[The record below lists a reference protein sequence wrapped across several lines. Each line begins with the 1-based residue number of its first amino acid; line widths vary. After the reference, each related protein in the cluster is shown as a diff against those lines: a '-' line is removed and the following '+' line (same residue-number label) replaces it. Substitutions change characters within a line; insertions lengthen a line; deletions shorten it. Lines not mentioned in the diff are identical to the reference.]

1 MMNTSVAG
9 KPIPVMT
16 VFPSQEVRDNYKSEK
31 LKPAF
36 APAAADTLLVNVK
49 QIDAL
54 ATAVSNIDSYKHFL
68 PASLPGFIAQGR
80 QAIAEIWHMQLYP
93 VRTHELEIAVEQ
105 IDALT
110 SCFKCIQDAVIAYQF
125 DLLGPFIETAHDLIT
140 LMLGD
145 RVTDVTHRRI
155 CDEQN
160 QN

>member
-1 MMNTSVAG
+1 MMNAAVAG

-16 VFPSQEVRDNYKSEK
+16 VFPAQEARDNYKNKK

-36 APAAADTLLVNVK
+36 APASTDTLLVNVA

-54 ATAVSNIDSYKHFL
+54 ANAISNIDSYKHFM
-68 PASLPGFIAQGR
+68 PDSLPGFINEGR

-93 VRTHELEIAVEQ
+93 VRSHELEIAVEQ

-110 SCFKCIQDAVIAYQF
+110 SCFKCIQDAVVAYQF

-145 RVTDVTHRRI
+145 RVADVYLPE
-155 CDEQN
+155 DV
-160 QN
+160 